1 MSGRSDEVAITADGF
16 HMLIDD
22 DMAVRARVMNGAMG
36 TSGDL
41 ANPWESGR
49 CRGLFKRLKDH
60 GWRKNQ
66 EDE

>member
-41 ANPWESGR
+41 ADPLESGR
-49 CRGLFKRLKDH
+49 CCGLIKRWEDH